1 MVRKIMNIK
10 INKLSNIVIM
20 FFSLFAISLPFHAI
34 EYDLFG
40 LSRFEI
46 KITMITFI
54 LLFIVWLL
62 LIQINRISYRKNELI
77 IYSLAFIY
85 VCSQYLSL
93 VNSAFPIESFRQ
105 SIIITCLATMMIICS
120 QMVIGR
126 ETAHYVI
133 ISMAFACIIV
143 SSASLILHYFFNNV
157 QRLGQVGDI
166 PFSISRGDPTFFGDI
181 ILYGL
186 GPFYYVVFIFCS
198 NKLSLITIPFQIILF
213 FTFANTHSK
222 GVLLSVLV
230 FFIVSILFLKG
241 KRLFMMFSCVLF
253 LVVTIV
259 NVTLKQN
266 ILSQIH
272 EPRIQASVDDFQH
285 SFLGESN
292 HIEQNTFLKKQRHPP
307 NHMQRKKSFKIALP
321 EEAPTIIQIFF
332 ESLQLP
338 IFQAE
343 NTSRLSLNKIGL
355 YSYDIRLKA
364 MEVSLINSFSNIW
377 FGNGAGTSQILLPK
391 MANEYDKTI
400 GINSAKYNY
409 MVHGG
414 TIGEPA
420 HNDVSMTDSHN
431 VFLTEF
437 FNVGIIG
444 STSLLLMIC
453 LILYEQI
460 KVIRKNNNKNIIL
473 NVLLFAT
480 LLSMLTH
487 RMTASFVV
495 IPFLWF
501 ILGLNLGI
509 IRLPFSSQER

>member
-1 MVRKIMNIK
+1 MIIK
-10 INKLSNIVIM
+10 INNLNDIVIIL
-20 FFSLFAISLPFHAI
+20 FSLFAISLPFHGI
-34 EYDLFG
+34 EYDIFG

-46 KITMITFI
+46 KITMITFM

-62 LIQINRISYRKNELI
+62 LIQINRISYKRNELI
-77 IYSLAFIY
+77 IYLLAFIY

-93 VNSAFPIESFRQ
+93 INSTFPIETFKQ
-105 SIIITCLATMMIICS
+105 SIIITCLATMMIISS
-120 QMVIGR
+120 QMVLGR
-126 ETAHYVI
+126 KTAYFVI
-133 ISMAFACIIV
+133 ISIAVTCITV

-157 QRLGQVGDI
+157 QRLGQVGNI
-166 PFSISRGDPTFFGDI
+166 PSQFSISRGDPTYFGDI

-186 GPFYYVVFIFCS
+186 GPCYYVFIIYCR
-198 NKLSLITIPFQIILF
+198 NNLSLILTTPFQIILF
-213 FTFANTHSK
+213 LTFANTQSK

-230 FFIVSILFLKG
+230 FFFVSILFLKG
-241 KRLFMMFSCVLF
+241 KRLFIMCSCVLF

-259 NVTLKQN
+259 NIPLKQY

-272 EPRIQASVDDFQH
+272 EPRIQVPIDD
-285 SFLGESN
+285 S
-292 HIEQNTFLKKQRHPP
+292 P
-307 NHMQRKKSFKIALP
+307 NHMQRETSFKIALP
-321 EEAPTIIQIFF
+321 EEEPSIRQIFF
-332 ESLQLP
+332 ESSR
-338 IFQAE
+338 
-343 NTSRLSLNKIGL
+343 TSRLSLNKIGL

-377 FGNGAGTSQILLPK
+377 FGNGAGTSQKLLPK

-400 GINSAKYNY
+400 EITSAKYNY

-431 VFLTEF
+431 LFLTEF

-487 RMTASFVV
+487 RMTASFLV
-495 IPFLWF
+495 IPSLWF

-509 IRLPFSSQER
+509 TRLAFSSHER